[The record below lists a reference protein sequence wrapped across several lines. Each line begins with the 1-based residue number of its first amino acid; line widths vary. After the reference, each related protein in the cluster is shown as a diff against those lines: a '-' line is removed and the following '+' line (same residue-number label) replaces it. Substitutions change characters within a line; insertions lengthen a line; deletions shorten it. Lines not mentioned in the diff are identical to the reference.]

1 MHLRQFLTILDSS
14 MMKFHFFRSEKH
26 RGLLASVAVEKYSC
40 QNGVAKEK
48 AEGRSASSPLEV
60 DSGAASGGKNFLLTS
75 ATTTDSIR
83 FCHRESC

>member
-1 MHLRQFLTILDSS
+1 

-26 RGLLASVAVEKYSC
+26 RGLLASVAVEKYSLP
-40 QNGVAKEK
+40 NGGAKEK
-48 AEGRSASSPLEV
+48 AEGRPASSPLEV
-60 DSGAASGGKNFLLTS
+60 DSGAASGGENFLQTS